1 MSWPR
6 ASWFSSFLLSP
17 ARLSEPV
24 ITQFVPAEVNAT
36 GVSAS
41 TLVSLELT
49 LKQTATAT
57 TTISATRPA
66 RMARMRRGRS
76 HRRHPLRPGT
86 RYPPRPPPE
95 PERDGGCDGHAVR
108 SGPATLCELALPG
121 AYQPSPGEPC
131 LGAPC
136 LGAPGAGRGVKPG
149 CPGRPAPRGCS
160 GSSLYHPRGQ
170 SLLIAA

>member
-76 HRRHPLRPGT
+76 HRRQPLRPGT

-95 PERDGGCDGHAVR
+95 PERGGGCDGHAVWFPPAPPL
-108 SGPATLCELALPG
+108 SGPYHAPAGALPPR
-121 AYQPSPGEPC
+121 ALPPGEPW
-131 LGAPC
+131 PC
-136 LGAPGAGRGVKPG
+136 WRGVKLG
-149 CPGRPAPRGCS
+149 C
-160 GSSLYHPRGQ
+160 
-170 SLLIAA
+170 